1 MSEMTEVDLLRKQR
15 DDCAD
20 ILAIDRAENK
30 RLWSRVEELTRER
43 DTLRKRTSNLLACKN
58 CEERAEQAEAKL
70 AEADQSAA
78 EYQRAR
84 LRAEAKLARIA
95 ELTTVYEA
103 DPINAR
109 DDPRSW
115 QKLAALLAAAREPDN
130 PADDPRVLLERISP
144 DAAREQPTQEQPE

>member
-1 MSEMTEVDLLRKQR
+1 MRNIYYKPDGAWHLTQEEVAWINGAVEREAALRSQ
-15 DDCAD
+15 
-20 ILAIDRAENK
+20 
-30 RLWSRVEELTRER
+30 VEELTQEREQLKANLATR
-43 DTLRKRTSNLLACKN
+43 TFAANINSNAAKARKLDLQ
-58 CEERAEQAEAKL
+58 E
-70 AEADQSAA
+70 
-78 EYQRAR
+78 
-84 LRAEAKLARIA
+84 AEAKLARIA